1 MTTMTFS
8 KAISVAA
15 LSFAALCSFPSAQAA
30 VYVGEW
36 DPAFGPALP
45 DLGFA
50 GRAKFFIP
58 DACLAGPANPG
69 TFISD
74 GAACSGG
81 GMYLIEAAVDLYN
94 VSNPLVIL
102 ETLTYAPPVAVTD
115 PVFGM
120 FVEFNAIT
128 GQNEVTGVS
137 TDFIG
142 PQTSTLLI
150 AEFNSFWLV
159 FGPTPVIEVGGPVD
173 VQALLGPGTDQRYI
187 EASLFT
193 AYCPECGP
201 NPGSRS
207 NPATVNFSR
216 VPEPASVVL
225 VMAGLFAGALARR
238 SRRA

>member
-142 PQTSTLLI
+142 PQTSSLAI
-150 AEFNSFWLV
+150 AGNNTFWLV

-173 VQALLGPGTDQRYI
+173 VQALLGPATDQRYI
-187 EASLFT
+187 EASLFMADCAT
-193 AYCPECGP
+193 CGP
-201 NPGSRS
+201 IVSSRS

-225 VMAGLFAGALARR
+225 VMAGLLAGALARR

>member
-1 MTTMTFS
+1 MSTFS

-15 LSFAALCSFPSAQAA
+15 LSLMALCNLPSAQAA
-30 VYVGEW
+30 VYVGDW

-45 DLGFA
+45 NLGFA

-69 TFISD
+69 SFIPD

-94 VSNPLVIL
+94 VSNPLAIL
-102 ETLTYAPPVAVTD
+102 ETLNYAPPVPVTD

-142 PQTSTLLI
+142 PRTSLLEI
-150 AEFNSFWLV
+150 AGFNTFWLV
-159 FGPTPVIEVGGPVD
+159 FGPTPVIQVGAPEGAE
-173 VQALLGPGTDQRYI
+173 ALLGPATDPRYI
-187 EASLFT
+187 EASLFM
-193 AYCPECGP
+193 ANCAQCGP
-201 NPGSRS
+201 IVSSRS
-207 NPATVNFSR
+207 NPATVTFSR
-216 VPEPASVVL
+216 IPEPTSLAI
-225 VMAGLFAGALARR
+225 VMAGLLAGAMALR

>member
-1 MTTMTFS
+1 MTMKTFS
-8 KAISVAA
+8 KAVSVAA

-102 ETLTYAPPVAVTD
+102 ETLTYAPPVPVTD

-142 PQTSTLLI
+142 PQTSSLAI
-150 AEFNSFWLV
+150 AGYNTFWLV

-173 VQALLGPGTDQRYI
+173 VQALLGQIG
-187 EASLFT
+187 
-193 AYCPECGP
+193 
-201 NPGSRS
+201 
-207 NPATVNFSR
+207 
-216 VPEPASVVL
+216 
-225 VMAGLFAGALARR
+225 
-238 SRRA
+238 RAHV